1 MNLVTSSSEPSPF
14 GFEICL
20 FCLISFCVY
29 NITHFLVIVN
39 TFFKKIQKKLFNILF
54 TKEFLTFFRLSVI
67 IVLLRIN
74 LKGIFGM
81 SDYNYNPDLYTL
93 IDENG
98 VEQTFELLD
107 TLEEGDNVYYALL
120 PVHDNPEDSIAGDAE
135 LVVLKL
141 EDPEDD
147 TTLISIDDD
156 DEYDRIGSIFLERLE
171 GYYDPAEGEEE
182 EEEDG
187 EN

>member
-1 MNLVTSSSEPSPF
+1 
-14 GFEICL
+14 
-20 FCLISFCVY
+20 
-29 NITHFLVIVN
+29 
-39 TFFKKIQKKLFNILF
+39 
-54 TKEFLTFFRLSVI
+54 
-67 IVLLRIN
+67 
-74 LKGIFGM
+74 M